1 LQKYLLE
8 ILRIDF
14 LLLIDEFVQLV
25 SQDLVY
31 RNTEEIRDN
40 KFDHIQHYKLI
51 LNNVLLIISKME
63 HFVEF
68 VDFDELI
75 QDHQT

>member
-1 LQKYLLE
+1 MVGSPWIHPFQ
-8 ILRIDF
+8 
-14 LLLIDEFVQLV
+14 LLIDEFVQLV

-31 RNTEEIRDN
+31 HNTEEIMDN
-40 KFDHIQHYKLI
+40 KFDQIQHYKLI

-63 HFVEF
+63 HFEEF

>member
-14 LLLIDEFVQLV
+14 LLLIDEFVQLE

-31 RNTEEIRDN
+31 HSTEEIMDN

-75 QDHQT
+75 QDHQM